1 MDSANI
7 QPDDTTAVPATDQQT
22 EPNRKGAPVPT
33 LQSKFNA
40 LEDVLN
46 VELIERRQEIRATLT
61 AIIAG
66 VHIFLLGSPGVAK
79 SMLIDRT
86 SVYISGARKQ
96 KKMMTRFTTPEELF
110 GPVSL
115 KGLENDEFV
124 RKIEGYLPTV
134 ELSFIDEVF
143 KANSSILNALLMAI
157 NERQYEHGVNIIDIP
172 LSTLFTA
179 SNELPQDESL
189 AALYD
194 RMLFRFDVRPIKDAN
209 NFGRMLKTVRPDN
222 PTALL
227 TWAEVVQAQ
236 NEAKNVIVPDSVIDA
251 LTGLRRDLREQGI
264 EPTDRRFVES
274 LKVIRAAAW
283 LDECTVADVEHL
295 QPLRHVMWD
304 RPEQQGDV
312 DKLILAIAN
321 PFANEARA
329 LLTEVDGLEKR
340 LDQIANHPEKYTLGM
355 ELHGKL
361 KRCKKDLD
369 GLEKKAGG
377 SNKRND
383 AITEVRDRLKHV
395 TDRVLS
401 EVFQFDPGDLSL

>member
-1 MDSANI
+1 M
-7 QPDDTTAVPATDQQT
+7 
-22 EPNRKGAPVPT
+22 T
-33 LQSKFNA
+33 LQQKFGA
-40 LEDVLN
+40 LEDTLN
-46 VELIERRQEIRATLT
+46 VELIERRSEIRAALL
-61 AIIAG
+61 ALVAG
-66 VHIFLLGSPGVAK
+66 VHVFYLGEPGTAK
-79 SMLIDRT
+79 SLLVDRAN
-86 SVYISGARKQ
+86 VYISGSRKF
-96 KKMMTRFTTPEELF
+96 KKMMTRFTTPEEIF

-124 RKIEGYLPTV
+124 RKIDGYLPDV
-134 ELSFIDEVF
+134 ELAFLDEGF

-157 NERQYEHGVNIIDIP
+157 NEREYEHGVNVIDIP
-172 LSTLFTA
+172 LSTLFIA

-189 AALYD
+189 GALYD
-194 RMLFRFDVRPIKDAN
+194 RLLFRFNVTRIKDAS
-209 NFGRMLKTVRPDN
+209 NFGRMLKTVRPAA
-222 PTALL
+222 PTALI
-227 TWAEVVQAQ
+227 TWDEVVQAQ
-236 NEAKNVIVPDSVIDA
+236 QTAAKVVVPDSVIDA
-251 LTGLRRDLREQGI
+251 LTGLRRDLREVGI

-283 LDECTVADVEHL
+283 MDDCNIADVEHL
-295 QPLRHVMWD
+295 QPLRHVLWD
-304 RPEQQGDV
+304 RPEQQSDV

-329 LLTEVDGLEKR
+329 LMAEVDGIDKR

-369 GLEKKAGG
+369 ALEKKAGG

-383 AITEVRDRLKHV
+383 AIAEVRDRLKHV
-395 TDRVLS
+395 TDRVLE

>member
-1 MDSANI
+1 
-7 QPDDTTAVPATDQQT
+7 V
-22 EPNRKGAPVPT
+22 T
-33 LQSKFNA
+33 LQQKFGA
-40 LEDVLN
+40 LEDTLN
-46 VELIERRQEIRATLT
+46 VELIERRSEIRAALL
-61 AIIAG
+61 ALVAG
-66 VHIFLLGSPGVAK
+66 VHVFYLGEPGTAK
-79 SMLIDRT
+79 SLLVDRAN
-86 SVYISGARKQ
+86 VYISGSRKF
-96 KKMMTRFTTPEELF
+96 KKMMTRFTTPEEIF

-124 RKIEGYLPTV
+124 RKIDGYLPDV
-134 ELSFIDEVF
+134 ELAFLDEGF

-157 NERQYEHGVNIIDIP
+157 NEREYEHGVNVIDIP
-172 LSTLFTA
+172 LSTLFIA

-189 AALYD
+189 GALYD
-194 RMLFRFDVRPIKDAN
+194 RLLFRFNVTRIKDAS
-209 NFGRMLKTVRPDN
+209 NFGRMLKTVRPAA
-222 PTALL
+222 PTALI
-227 TWAEVVQAQ
+227 TWDEVVQAQ
-236 NEAKNVIVPDSVIDA
+236 QTAAKVVVPDSVIDA
-251 LTGLRRDLREQGI
+251 LTGLRRDLREVGI

-283 LDECTVADVEHL
+283 MDDCNIADVEHL
-295 QPLRHVMWD
+295 QPLRHVLWD
-304 RPEQQGDV
+304 RPEQQSDV

-329 LLTEVDGLEKR
+329 LMAEVDGIDKR

-369 GLEKKAGG
+369 ALEKKAGG

-383 AITEVRDRLKHV
+383 AIAEVRDRLKHV
-395 TDRVLS
+395 TDRVLE

>member
-1 MDSANI
+1 M
-7 QPDDTTAVPATDQQT
+7 
-22 EPNRKGAPVPT
+22 PT

-46 VELIERRQEIRATLT
+46 IELIERRQEIRATLT

-86 SVYISGARKQ
+86 SIYISGARKQ

-124 RKIEGYLPTV
+124 RKIDGYLPTV

-222 PTALL
+222 PATLL
-227 TWAEVVQAQ
+227 TWDEVVQAQ
-236 NEAKNVIVPDSVIDA
+236 NEAKAIIVPDSVIDA

-304 RPEQQGDV
+304 RPEQSGDV

-329 LLTEVDGLEKR
+329 LLTEVDGLENR

-401 EVFQFDPGDLSL
+401 EVFQFDPGDLAL

>member
-1 MDSANI
+1 VS
-7 QPDDTTAVPATDQQT
+7 
-22 EPNRKGAPVPT
+22 
-33 LQSKFNA
+33 LQKQFLA

-46 VELIERRQEIRATLT
+46 VELIERRSEIRAALL
-61 AIIAG
+61 ALVAR
-66 VHIFLLGSPGVAK
+66 VHVFYLGSPGVAK
-79 SMLIDRT
+79 SLLVDRAN
-86 SVYISGARKQ
+86 VYISGSRKF
-96 KKMMTRFTTPEELF
+96 KKMMTRFTTPEEIF

-124 RKIEGYLPTV
+124 RKIDGYLPTV
-134 ELSFIDEVF
+134 ELCFLDEGF

-157 NERQYEHGVNIIDIP
+157 NEREYEHGNTLVDIP
-172 LSTLFTA
+172 LSTLFVA

-194 RMLFRFDVRPIKDAN
+194 RLLFRFDVKSIKDAT
-209 NFGRMLKTVRPDN
+209 NFGRMLRTVRPNN
-222 PTALL
+222 PTPLL
-227 TWAEVVQAQ
+227 SWDEVVLAQ
-236 NEAKNVIVPDSVIDA
+236 KGAEAVIVPDVVIDA

-283 LDECTVADVEHL
+283 MDECTVADVEHL
-295 QPLRHVMWD
+295 QPLRHVLWD

-329 LLTEVDGLEKR
+329 LMTEIDGLEQR
-340 LDQIANHPEKYTLGM
+340 LDAIANHPEKYTLGM

-369 GLEKKAGG
+369 TLEKKSGG

-383 AITEVRDRLKHV
+383 AIAEVRDRLKHV